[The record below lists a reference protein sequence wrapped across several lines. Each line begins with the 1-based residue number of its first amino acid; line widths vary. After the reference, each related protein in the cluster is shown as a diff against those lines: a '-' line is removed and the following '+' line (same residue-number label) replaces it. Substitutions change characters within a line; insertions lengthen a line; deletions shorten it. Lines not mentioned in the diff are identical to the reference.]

1 MSDGRPTLYS
11 AALLAQARSPQH
23 AGTLDDPSH
32 VWRVDNPL
40 CGDRVT
46 LHLKVVD
53 RQIVDVAHR
62 TRGCALCMASASVM
76 TTMVLDR
83 SIHEARSRA
92 RGVVDALRP
101 PAGAPLLLEDPA
113 LELFAGLEAAPGR
126 TECVALPWVALL
138 DGERSQ

>member
-46 LHLKVVD
+46 LQLKVVD
-53 RQIVDVAHR
+53 EKIVEVAHR

-76 TTMVLDR
+76 TAMILDR
-83 SIHEARSRA
+83 SMDDARCKA

-101 PAGAPLLLEDPA
+101 SADAPLLLEDPA
-113 LELFAGLEAAPGR
+113 LKLFAGLETAPGR

-138 DGERSQ
+138 DGERRQ